1 MARALTW
8 PRPLRR
14 VAWTGLGLSL
24 LAHGLA
30 LAGLALLAP
39 PPARPLIKAQVQL
52 CASLLP
58 APEPTPAPPAPPA
71 VAKPAPPALAPPRPA
86 PAKPT
91 AARPRPQHR
100 QALPPAPSAPILAPL
115 LASQGP
121 EAPALAPPAPPALP
135 PENASPD
142 SQAPGA
148 ASSASPSRAGG
159 GQAGYY
165 GLIMARLERVK
176 RYPEA
181 ERRLGSQGRV
191 MVRFVLA
198 RGGELLDCG
207 IAQGS
212 GRQALDQEVL
222 RMVRAAAP
230 FPPFPQEMARA
241 RLTLL
246 VPVDFS
252 LR

>member
-1 MARALTW
+1 MAGAMARALTW
-8 PRPLRR
+8 PRPPRR
-14 VAWTGLGLSL
+14 AAWTGLGLSL

-30 LAGLALLAP
+30 LAGLILLAP
-39 PPARPLIKAQVQL
+39 PPVRPLIKAQVQL

-58 APEPTPAPPAPPA
+58 APEPAPAPPA
-71 VAKPAPPALAPPRPA
+71 VAKPAPPAIAPPRPT

-100 QALPPAPSAPILAPL
+100 QASPPAPAPAPL

-142 SQAPGA
+142 AQDSGA
-148 ASSASPSRAGG
+148 ASSAPPSRAGG

-165 GLIMARLERVK
+165 GLIVARLERVK